1 MRETGRR
8 DRDREKDVEGEG
20 GGEIERECSR
30 RYRDR

>member
-8 DRDREKDVEGEG
+8 DTDREKEREGEG

-30 RYRDR
+30 RYRER